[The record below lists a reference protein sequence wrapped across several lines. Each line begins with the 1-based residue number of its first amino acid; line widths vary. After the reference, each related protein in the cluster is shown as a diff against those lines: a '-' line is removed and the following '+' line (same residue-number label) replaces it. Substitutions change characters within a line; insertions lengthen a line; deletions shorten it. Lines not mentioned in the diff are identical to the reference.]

1 MIADGLRLRLSES
14 KLFVRVKMLAL
25 RLARPLAQPLIFF
38 LELPLH
44 LVVQVTP
51 LNCPSPHSLI
61 RTLTQRCPSS
71 PWHLPNLPALPRP
84 AIKPVFKRCRWTA
97 CAGNEEKDHLG
108 GNIRVRKHQ
117 FEVVCYQEIV
127 CFQERSNMPS
137 FKVTTNEDG
146 VQNLVLILHS
156 LNC

>member
-25 RLARPLAQPLIFF
+25 RLARPLAQPLFF
-38 LELPLH
+38 FFGTPPSFGRSSYPAELSF
-44 LVVQVTP
+44 
-51 LNCPSPHSLI
+51 PS
-61 RTLTQRCPSS
+61 
-71 PWHLPNLPALPRP
+71 LPNSDPDSEVSFLSVAPPGPPSIPAARHP
-84 AIKPVFKRCRWTA
+84 APVLQRWTLLP
-97 CAGNEEKDHLG
+97 CGGNEEKDHLG

-137 FKVTTNEDG
+137 FKVEDG
-146 VQNLVLILHS
+146 GQNLVLILHS
-156 LNC
+156 LNF